1 MEIAIQKSIQ
11 IEKTDVLE
19 NLGLVSDKLVLVKL
33 SKESEKLRKLKIL
46 NAAVYVSDDLT
57 FKEFIKSNINGK
69 WNDQFLILDASN

>member
-1 MEIAIQKSIQ
+1 
-11 IEKTDVLE
+11 
-19 NLGLVSDKLVLVKL
+19 VLVKL

-57 FKEFIKSNINGK
+57 FKEFIKSNTNGK